1 MKKLTEFINEALGGI
16 AWSEFA
22 KVWKGEHL
30 DIDEDHLKNATYVF
44 TELMQVH
51 DNKLPTTEEFNNMCR
66 WFVDTYKD
74 QPYITEEYM
83 EDLLY
88 RFFDIFV
95 MHTQKKTFTKTIEH
109 TKYID
114 VGNDLYKKETSY
126 KYLTKIFRDTTTI
139 NPDNRRVGEYNIRGY
154 DDAVWLDRNYPNII
168 PRLFTLIFYSSSYIK
183 RHPDNS
189 ALIENELK
197 DFLKRWKISFK
208 DFINKHDYSEG
219 MRILCEFFK
228 K

>member
-51 DNKLPTTEEFNNMCR
+51 RDKLPTTEEFTNMCR
-66 WFVDTYKD
+66 WFVETYKD

-95 MHTQKKTFTKTIEH
+95 EPTQKKTFTKKIE
-109 TKYID
+109 K
-114 VGNDLYKKETSY
+114 
-126 KYLTKIFRDTTTI
+126 
-139 NPDNRRVGEYNIRGY
+139 
-154 DDAVWLDRNYPNII
+154 
-168 PRLFTLIFYSSSYIK
+168 LIKQY
-183 RHPDNS
+183 
-189 ALIENELK
+189 
-197 DFLKRWKISFK
+197 
-208 DFINKHDYSEG
+208 
-219 MRILCEFFK
+219 
-228 K
+228 